1 MNDDDDFR
9 LIETDDLSP
18 PIDLEDLPP
27 PTKWQELMQERLE
40 MDLLSGVAWQPSV
53 SASRAP
59 IKPTAEDKKREVLM
73 EVASWFLTAEQKY
86 IKIDAP
92 ESRLSML
99 DVSKVAKPMMVEH
112 YAGTDFAPIVKK
124 NAGSIVSTC
133 LESEP
138 IDPRLAFGVW
148 SGKIYPAPGNPSRR
162 LYRNYLWDLNSW
174 SEPAYRQQR
183 ESGDYGALQPF
194 LDFAI
199 PDKGQQTI
207 LLDWIAWSLQHEA
220 SKPTWAIL
228 LFSEEKGTGKS
239 TLGVV
244 LEALFGAANTA
255 KIDGVDKLVATHNDR
270 VLDKKLIV
278 AEEVHISSHS
288 KTGNALKDLITSDRT
303 TVNPK
308 YQAMKTIPLKAC
320 YLFTTNHK
328 PLWLE
333 GGERRYYIIE
343 MNHDG
348 HAQGPKSDEF
358 AELVGDV
365 YAQISNP
372 RRLAALYAA
381 LMSRKISAD
390 FNPKSMRF
398 DANATPI
405 MRELQAQSGNE
416 GDETLEAVLAKY
428 CVSIIPSSDFKEL
441 VKYLNARNDNA
452 VRNALVRLGWENT
465 RLRWAGRQ
473 QRVWAK
479 KGLMV
484 ENGRVHSTDLAERLD
499 GAVENG
505 FVWFPLEYFVETT
518 WKELRDTKLKVKY
531 RNDQDTQPFLDL
543 NTGENGPFLDSTS
556 EARYLTWRND
566 NDMLAGRSKFLKH
579 VDD

>member
-1 MNDDDDFR
+1 MNDNDDFP
-9 LIETDDLSP
+9 LVETNDLSQIMDP
-18 PIDLEDLPP
+18 EDVPP
-27 PTKWQELMQERLE
+27 PNKWQEIEQSRLE
-40 MDLLSGVAWQPSV
+40 TDLLSGVAWEASV
-53 SASRAP
+53 SKRPAP
-59 IKPTAEDKKREVLM
+59 IKPTSDDKKREVLM

-86 IKIDAP
+86 IKIDSP
-92 ESRLSML
+92 ESRLSMS
-99 DVSKVAKPMMVEH
+99 DVSKVAKPMMVAH
-112 YAGTDFAPIVKK
+112 YAGTDFAPIVQKH
-124 NAGSIVSTC
+124 AGGIVSAC
-133 LESEP
+133 LEGEP

-174 SEPAYRQQR
+174 SEPAYRQHH
-183 ESGDYGALQPF
+183 EGGHYGALQPF

-199 PDKGQQTI
+199 EDKGQQTV

-239 TLGVV
+239 TIGVV
-244 LEALFGAANTA
+244 LEALFGAENTA

-343 MNHDG
+343 MAHDG

-358 AELVGDV
+358 AELVGEV
-365 YAQISNP
+365 YAQINHP
-372 RRLAALYAA
+372 RRLAALYSA
-381 LMSRKISAD
+381 LMSRNISAD

-416 GDETLEAVLAKY
+416 SDETLEAVLAEY

-441 VKYLNARNDNA
+441 VKYLNARNDSA
-452 VRNALVRLGWENT
+452 LRNALVRLGWEST
-465 RLRWAGRQ
+465 RYRWAGRQ
-473 QRVWAK
+473 QRVWSK

-484 ENGRVHSTDLAERLD
+484 EHGRVHSTDLAESLD
-499 GAVENG
+499 GAVEHG

-518 WKELRDTKLKVKY
+518 WKELKDTKLKVKF
-531 RNDQDTQPFLDL
+531 RNDQDAQPFLDL

-556 EARYLTWRND
+556 VERYQTWRND
-566 NDMLAGRSKFLKH
+566 NDILAGQPKFMKH
-579 VDD
+579 DQD